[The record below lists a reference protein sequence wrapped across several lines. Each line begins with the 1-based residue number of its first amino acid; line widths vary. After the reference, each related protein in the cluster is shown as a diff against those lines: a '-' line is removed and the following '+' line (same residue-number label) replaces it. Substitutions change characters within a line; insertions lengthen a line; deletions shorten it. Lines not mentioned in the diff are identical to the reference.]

1 MIAMP
6 VEERGQPARTR
17 VGSLF
22 RRLFHHRPRQEQQ
35 QEQMEEFR
43 AEEWLAGDYLD
54 HQVAHLNKGNHL
66 MGYRERRLLMMICW
80 QSQL

>member
-1 MIAMP
+1 MAEPVVIAMP

-35 QEQMEEFR
+35 REQMEVFR
-43 AEEWLAGDYLD
+43 AEEWLAEDYAE
-54 HQVAHLNKGNHL
+54 HQVAYVNKAN
-66 MGYRERRLLMMICW
+66 
-80 QSQL
+80 